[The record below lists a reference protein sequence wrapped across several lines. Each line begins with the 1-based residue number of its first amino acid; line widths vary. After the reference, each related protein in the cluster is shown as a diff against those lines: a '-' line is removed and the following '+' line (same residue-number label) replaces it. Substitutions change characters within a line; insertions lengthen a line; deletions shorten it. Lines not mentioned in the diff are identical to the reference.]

1 MKKIM
6 FFVAAAFALVAVGC
20 SKDEVAV
27 NDEVQYITEFK
38 ADFAGADTRIAVTH
52 NPASG
57 LKFSWE
63 NGDKLYIYAYEDNKA
78 YATYEYES
86 TGNFKHISG
95 TAMAAG
101 KKYFATN
108 QLPIDYPLYFTKDS
122 EGKIKYKMTL
132 GTGGVK
138 NLPLIS
144 DIFLADTNGTI
155 AKMHHTVGVV
165 EIPVMLSSTST
176 KDQLQLKKF
185 AFRGGIV
192 SGQFFATS
200 ESPYFMDDA
209 NNINNVFSEAWV
221 EEAVTL
227 SKEKVTSCFIPVFP
241 GNYDSVYFKYE
252 DIEDS
257 QVTTYVAGANVTVVC
272 GKITKLGQINL
283 VIE

>member
-38 ADFAGADTRIAVTH
+38 ADFAGPDTRMAVTH
-52 NPASG
+52 NPESG

-63 NGDKLYIYAYEDNKA
+63 NGDKLYIYAYEDNKT

-101 KKYFATN
+101 KNYFATN
-108 QLPIDYPLYFTKDS
+108 QLPIDSPLLFTTDS

-165 EIPVMLSSTST
+165 EIPVKLSSSST

-185 AFRGGIV
+185 AFKGGIA

-200 ESPYFMDDA
+200 ESPYFMDDT
-209 NNINNVFSEAWV
+209 NNNVFSDAWV

-241 GNYDSVYFKYE
+241 GNYASVYFKYKE

-257 QVTTYVAGANVTVVC
+257 QVITYAAGANVTVAC
-272 GKITKLGQINL
+272 GKITKLEQINL
-283 VIE
+283 VLE

>member
-1 MKKIM
+1 MKKMM
-6 FFVAAAFALVAVGC
+6 FMFAAALLMVAC
-20 SKDEVAV
+20 SNEDVVTNE
-27 NDEVQYITEFK
+27 EVQYITEFK
-38 ADFAGADTRIAVTH
+38 ADFTGADSRIAVTH

-108 QLPIDYPLYFTKDS
+108 QLPIDSPLLFTKDS

-132 GTGGVK
+132 GTEGVK

-165 EIPVMLSSTST
+165 EIPVMLSSSST

-185 AFRGGIV
+185 AFNGGIV

-200 ESPYFMDDA
+200 ESPCFMDDEK
-209 NNINNVFSEAWV
+209 NNVFSDAWV
-221 EEAVTL
+221 DEAVTL
-227 SKEKVTSCFIPVFP
+227 SKENVTSCFIPVFP
-241 GNYDSVYFKYE
+241 GNYASVYFKYKE
-252 DIEDS
+252 DIENS
-257 QVTTYVAGANVTVVC
+257 QVITYAAGTNVTVAC
-272 GKITKLGQINL
+272 GKITKLEQINL
-283 VIE
+283 Y

>member
-1 MKKIM
+1 MKKTMKKILFM
-6 FFVAAAFALVAVGC
+6 FAAALMMVAC
-20 SKDEVAV
+20 SNEEIIT
-27 NDEVQYITEFK
+27 NDDVQYITEFK
-38 ADFAGADTRIAVTH
+38 ADFAGADSRMAVTH
-52 NPASG
+52 VPESG

-108 QLPIDYPLYFTKDS
+108 QLPIDSPLYFTKDS

-144 DIFLADTNGTI
+144 NIFLADTNGTI

-165 EIPVMLSSTST
+165 EIPVILSSKYT

-185 AFRGGIV
+185 AFSGWIT

-200 ESPYFMDDA
+200 ESPYFMDDE
-209 NNINNVFSEAWV
+209 NNNVSSDAWV
-221 EEAVTL
+221 EETVTL
-227 SKEKVTSCFIPVFP
+227 SKEKVTSCFIPVLP
-241 GNYDSVYFKYE
+241 GNHTTVYFKFE
-252 DIEDS
+252 DIEGS
-257 QVTTYVAGANVTVVC
+257 NVRYALGFNVTVAC
-272 GKITKLGQINL
+272 GKITKLAQINYW
-283 VIE
+283 

>member
-1 MKKIM
+1 MKKMM
-6 FFVAAAFALVAVGC
+6 FMFAAALLMVAC
-20 SKDEVAV
+20 SNEDVVTNE
-27 NDEVQYITEFK
+27 EVQYITEFK
-38 ADFAGADTRIAVTH
+38 ADFAGADTRMAVTH
-52 NPASG
+52 NPESG
-57 LKFSWE
+57 LKFSWD

-108 QLPIDYPLYFTKDS
+108 QLPIDSPLLFTKDS

-132 GTGGVK
+132 GTEGVK

-165 EIPVMLSSTST
+165 EIPVMLSSSST

-185 AFRGGIV
+185 AFNGGIV

-200 ESPYFMDDA
+200 ESPCFMDDEK
-209 NNINNVFSEAWV
+209 NNVFPDAWV
-221 EEAVTL
+221 DEAVTL
-227 SKEKVTSCFIPVFP
+227 SKENVTSCFIPVFP
-241 GNYDSVYFKYE
+241 GNYASVYFKYKE
-252 DIEDS
+252 DIENS
-257 QVTTYVAGANVTVVC
+257 QVITYAAGTNVTVAC
-272 GKITKLGQINL
+272 GKITKLEQINL
-283 VIE
+283 Y

>member
-1 MKKIM
+1 MKKMM
-6 FFVAAAFALVAVGC
+6 FMFAAALLMVAC
-20 SKDEVAV
+20 SNEDVVTNE
-27 NDEVQYITEFK
+27 EVQYITEFK
-38 ADFAGADTRIAVTH
+38 ADFTGADSRIAVTH

-63 NGDKLYIYAYEDNKA
+63 VGDKLYIYDPEVNNT
-78 YATYEYES
+78 YAVYEYES

-108 QLPIDYPLYFTKDS
+108 QLPIDSPLLFTKDS

-132 GTGGVK
+132 GTNGVK

-165 EIPVMLSSTST
+165 EIPVKLSSSST

-185 AFRGGIV
+185 AFNGGIV
-192 SGQFFATS
+192 AGQFFATS
-200 ESPYFMDDA
+200 ESPYFMDDT
-209 NNINNVFSEAWV
+209 NNNVFQDAWV
-221 EEAVTL
+221 DEAVTL
-227 SKEKVTSCFIPVFP
+227 SKENVTSCFIPVFP
-241 GNYDSVYFKYE
+241 GNYASVYFKYI

-257 QVTTYVAGANVTVVC
+257 QVTWAAGTNVTVAC
-272 GKITKLGQINL
+272 GKITKLEQINL
-283 VIE
+283 VLQ

>member
-38 ADFAGADTRIAVTH
+38 ADFAGADSRMAVTH
-52 NPASG
+52 VPESG

-63 NGDKLYIYAYEDNKA
+63 NGDKLYIYAYEDNKV

-108 QLPIDYPLYFTKDS
+108 QLPIDSPLLFTIDS

-185 AFRGGIV
+185 AFKGGIA

-200 ESPYFMDDA
+200 ESPYFMDDE
-209 NNINNVFSEAWV
+209 NNNVFSDAWV

-241 GNYDSVYFKYE
+241 GNYASVYFKYEE

-257 QVTTYVAGANVTVVC
+257 QVTTYAAGVNVTVAC
-272 GKITKLGQINL
+272 GKITKLEQINL
-283 VIE
+283 VLE

>member
-1 MKKIM
+1 MKKMM
-6 FFVAAAFALVAVGC
+6 FMFAAALLMVAC
-20 SKDEVAV
+20 SNEDVVTNE
-27 NDEVQYITEFK
+27 EVQYITEFK
-38 ADFAGADTRIAVTH
+38 ADFTGADSRIAVTH

-95 TAMAAG
+95 TAMVAG
-101 KKYFATN
+101 KNYFATN
-108 QLPIDYPLYFTKDS
+108 QVPIDSPLFFTTDS

-132 GTGGVK
+132 GTDGVK

-165 EIPVMLSSTST
+165 EIPVKLSSSST

-185 AFRGGIV
+185 AFNGGIV

-200 ESPYFMDDA
+200 ESPYFMDDT
-209 NNINNVFSEAWV
+209 NNNVFSDAWV
-221 EEAVTL
+221 DEAVTL
-227 SKEKVTSCFIPVFP
+227 SKENVTSCFIPVFP
-241 GNYDSVYFKYE
+241 GNYASVYFKYI

-257 QVTTYVAGANVTVVC
+257 QVTWAAGTNVTVAC
-272 GKITKLGQINL
+272 GKITKLEQINL
-283 VIE
+283 VLQ

>member
-6 FFVAAAFALVAVGC
+6 FFVVAAFALVAVGC

-38 ADFAGADTRIAVTH
+38 ADFAGADTRMAVTH
-52 NPASG
+52 NPTSG

-63 NGDKLYIYAYEDNKA
+63 VGDKLYIYAYEDNKA

-108 QLPIDYPLYFTKDS
+108 QLPNDTPLFFTKDS

-165 EIPVMLSSTST
+165 EIPVMLSSRST

-185 AFRGGIV
+185 AFNGGIV

-209 NNINNVFSEAWV
+209 NNNVFSDAWV

-241 GNYDSVYFKYE
+241 GNYGSVYFKY
-252 DIEDS
+252 
-257 QVTTYVAGANVTVVC
+257 VVYILNIK
-272 GKITKLGQINL
+272 KILKILKL
-283 VIE
+283 

>member
-38 ADFAGADTRIAVTH
+38 ADFAGPDTRMAVTH
-52 NPASG
+52 NPESG

-63 NGDKLYIYAYEDNKA
+63 NGDKLYIYAYEDNKT

-101 KKYFATN
+101 KNYFATN
-108 QLPIDYPLYFTKDS
+108 QLPIDSPLLFTTDS

-165 EIPVMLSSTST
+165 EIPVKLSSSST

-185 AFRGGIV
+185 AFNGGIV
-192 SGQFFATS
+192 AGQFFATS

-209 NNINNVFSEAWV
+209 NNNVFSDAWV

-241 GNYDSVYFKYE
+241 GNYASVYFKYKE

-257 QVTTYVAGANVTVVC
+257 QVITYAAGANVTVAC
-272 GKITKLGQINL
+272 GKITKLEQINL
-283 VIE
+283 VLE

>member
-6 FFVAAAFALVAVGC
+6 FFVAAAFVLVAVGC

-63 NGDKLYIYAYEDNKA
+63 NGDKLYIYAYEDNKV

-132 GTGGVK
+132 GTEGVK

-165 EIPVMLSSTST
+165 EIPVMLSSSST

-185 AFRGGIV
+185 AFNGGIV
-192 SGQFFATS
+192 AGQFFATS
-200 ESPYFMDDA
+200 ESPYFMDDT
-209 NNINNVFSEAWV
+209 NNNVFSDAWV

-227 SKEKVTSCFIPVFP
+227 SKENVTSCFIPVFP
-241 GNYDSVYFKYE
+241 GNYASVYFKYKE

-257 QVTTYVAGANVTVVC
+257 QVITYAAGTNVTVAC
-272 GKITKLGQINL
+272 GKITKLEQINL
-283 VIE
+283 VLE

>member
-6 FFVAAAFALVAVGC
+6 FFVAAAFVLVAVGC

-38 ADFAGADTRIAVTH
+38 ADFAGADTRMAVTH
-52 NPASG
+52 NPESG

-108 QLPIDYPLYFTKDS
+108 QLPVDYPLYFTKDS
-122 EGKIKYKMTL
+122 EGNISFKMKL
-132 GTGGVK
+132 SSGVK
-138 NLPLIS
+138 DLPLIS
-144 DIFLADTNGTI
+144 DIFPAKTDGTI

-165 EIPVMLSSTST
+165 EVPVKLMEGSTFTELDNFGFRST
-176 KDQLQLKKF
+176 
-185 AFRGGIV
+185 IV
-192 SGQFFATS
+192 SGEFYAAPAY
-200 ESPYFMDDA
+200 PYFIDDT
-209 NNINNVFSEAWV
+209 NNNVFKDAW
-221 EEAVTL
+221 T
-227 SKEKVTSCFIPVFP
+227 KESVSLKTDQTTSCFIPVFP
-241 GNYDSVYFKYE
+241 RTYSSVYFSYRYNGG
-252 DIEDS
+252 DAQYYAAGTNVI
-257 QVTTYVAGANVTVVC
+257 VAC
-272 GKITKLGQINL
+272 GKITKLKETPTL
-283 VIE
+283 ELK

>member
-1 MKKIM
+1 M
-6 FFVAAAFALVAVGC
+6 FMFAAALLMVAC
-20 SKDEVAV
+20 SNEDVVTNE
-27 NDEVQYITEFK
+27 EVQYITEFK
-38 ADFAGADTRIAVTH
+38 ADFTGADSRIAVTH

-63 NGDKLYIYAYEDNKA
+63 VGDKLYIYDPEVNNT
-78 YATYEYES
+78 YAVYEYES
-86 TGNFKHISG
+86 TGNFKHISS

-108 QLPIDYPLYFTKDS
+108 QLPIDSPLYFTTDS
-122 EGKIKYKMTL
+122 EGKIKNKMTL

-165 EIPVMLSSTST
+165 EIPVKLSSSST
-176 KDQLQLKKF
+176 KDQLQLEKF
-185 AFRGGIV
+185 AFSGGIV

-200 ESPYFMDDA
+200 ESPYFVDDT
-209 NNINNVFSEAWV
+209 NNNVFSDAWV
-221 EEAVTL
+221 VEAVTL
-227 SKEKVTSCFIPVFP
+227 SKENVTSCFIPVFP
-241 GNYDSVYFKYE
+241 GNYASVYFKYI

-257 QVTTYVAGANVTVVC
+257 QATWAAGTNVTVAC
-272 GKITKLGQINL
+272 GKITKLEQINL
-283 VIE
+283 VLE

>member
-38 ADFAGADTRIAVTH
+38 ADFAGADTRMAVTH
-52 NPASG
+52 VPESG

-63 NGDKLYIYAYEDNKA
+63 VDDKLYIYDPEVNNT
-78 YATYEYES
+78 YAVYKYDS
-86 TGNFKHISG
+86 DGKFKHISG

-108 QLPIDYPLYFTKDS
+108 QLPIDYPLYFTKD
-122 EGKIKYKMTL
+122 EGGNISFKMTL
-132 GTGGVK
+132 SSGVK

-165 EIPVMLSSTST
+165 EVPVKLMEGSTFTELDNFGFRST
-176 KDQLQLKKF
+176 
-185 AFRGGIV
+185 IV
-192 SGQFFATS
+192 SGEFYAAPAY
-200 ESPYFMDDA
+200 PYFIDDT
-209 NNINNVFSEAWV
+209 NNNVFQDAW
-221 EEAVTL
+221 T
-227 SKEKVTSCFIPVFP
+227 KESVSLKTDQTTSCFIPVFP
-241 GNYDSVYFKYE
+241 STYSSVYFSYKYNGG
-252 DIEDS
+252 DA
-257 QVTTYVAGANVTVVC
+257 QYYAAGTNVTVAC
-272 GKITKLGQINL
+272 GKITKLKETPTL
-283 VIE
+283 ELK